1 VKYLS
6 FFVSICM
13 FLTVNLY
20 AKNYT
25 VIQRTIVNKNFSKE
39 EKLHFIRSLLR
50 QEDNKKEINFIDKH
64 GYTALDLAV
73 IHNYPSI
80 VETLLK
86 NGANPNIKDKKGYT
100 PLHRAVIKLSP
111 KLTQLL
117 MEYKADPDIKDIYG
131 YTALERAFLY
141 EDVDL
146 AYTIG
151 EILLKNGANPFV
163 TDKRGRT
170 LFEKLASEKG
180 ERKKLLE
187 LLIKYMNK

>member
-1 VKYLS
+1 MKYLS
-6 FFVSICM
+6 FFVTICM

-39 EKLHFIRSLLR
+39 EKLHFIKSLLK
-50 QEDNKKEINFIDKH
+50 QENNKKEINFIDKH

-131 YTALERAFLY
+131 YTPLERAFLY

-146 AYTIG
+146 AYIIG

-187 LLIKYMNK
+187 LLIKYMNR